1 MKIKLVLVAVL
12 RILIGWYCYE
22 MQKWDDQLDSII
34 RDTFKGV
41 ESGNFMIADMRAN
54 MIFKNNYPHLQF
66 DITLIDFSGT
76 EVPQKLATYLPFFA
90 CQFLGSNET
99 SEPDLLEAALRV
111 AKQDQLKMSFVV
123 KNQLKKVIFQTTQQ
137 LQECANLQK

>member
-1 MKIKLVLVAVL
+1 MKIKLVIVAVL
-12 RILIGWYCYE
+12 MILIGWYFYE
-22 MQKWDDQLDSII
+22 MQKWDDQVDNII
-34 RDTFKGV
+34 RDSFKGV
-41 ESGNFMIADMRAN
+41 KSGNYMIADMRSS

-66 DITLIDFSGT
+66 DITLIDFSGN

-99 SEPDLLEAALRV
+99 SEPDLLGGALRV
-111 AKQDQLKMSFVV
+111 LKEDQLKMSFVV

-137 LQECANLQK
+137 LQECPNLQK

>member
-1 MKIKLVLVAVL
+1 MIVAVL
-12 RILIGWYCYE
+12 MILIGWYFYE
-22 MQKWDDQLDSII
+22 MQKWDDQVDNII
-34 RDTFKGV
+34 RDSFKGV
-41 ESGNFMIADMRAN
+41 KSGNYMIADMRSS

-66 DITLIDFSGT
+66 DITLIDFSGN

-111 AKQDQLKMSFVV
+111 LKEDQLKMSFVV
-123 KNQLKKVIFQTTQQ
+123 KNQLKKVIFQTIQQ
-137 LQECANLQK
+137 LQECPNLQK

>member
-12 RILIGWYCYE
+12 MILIGWYCYE
-22 MQKWDDQLDSII
+22 MQKWDDQVDNII
-34 RDTFKGV
+34 RDSFKGV
-41 ESGNFMIADMRAN
+41 KSGNYMIADMRSS

-66 DITLIDFSGT
+66 DITLIDFSGN

-123 KNQLKKVIFQTTQQ
+123 KNQMKKVIIQTTKQ
-137 LQECANLQK
+137 LQECPNLQK

>member
-12 RILIGWYCYE
+12 MILIGWYCYE
-22 MQKWDDQLDSII
+22 MQKWDDQVDNII
-34 RDTFKGV
+34 RDSFKSV
-41 ESGNFMIADMRAN
+41 KSGNYMIADMRAN

-66 DITLIDFSGT
+66 DITLIDFSGD

-123 KNQLKKVIFQTTQQ
+123 KNQLKKVIFKTTQQ